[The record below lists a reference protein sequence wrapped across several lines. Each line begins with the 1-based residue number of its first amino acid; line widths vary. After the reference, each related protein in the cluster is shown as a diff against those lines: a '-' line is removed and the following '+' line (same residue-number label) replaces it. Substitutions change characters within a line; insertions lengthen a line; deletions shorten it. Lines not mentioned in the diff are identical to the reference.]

1 MGYVHRTWTSVKMM
15 SVLKSVQIHKVHTNV
30 PAIQVSPKT
39 VQFVMISMNAP
50 QKITRA
56 ASK

>member
-1 MGYVHRTWTSVKMM
+1 MM

-30 PAIQVSPKT
+30 PAILVSLKT